1 MGKPEPS
8 LLDTLRN
15 LISEVTDKTL
25 KSGYIAL
32 LASLGFLPQLSYK
45 MHLRDYSDSEN
56 FSICK
61 FSDCFFKLD
70 AFSSG
75 PYMTSTCSASM
86 STNLYS
92 SQKSIPGSSVA

>member
-25 KSGYIAL
+25 KSGYVPL
-32 LASLGFLPQLSYK
+32 LVSLDFLPQLSYQ

-56 FSICK
+56 HSICK
-61 FSDCFFKLD
+61 FSDFFFKLE
-70 AFSSG
+70 AFSSV
-75 PYMTSTCSASM
+75 PHMTVSCSTGIGA
-86 STNLYS
+86 NLYS
-92 SQKSIPGSSVA
+92 SQNPIPGSSMA